1 MRTGVALNM
10 TPLEEAA
17 DLRSRYAGK
26 KIVLAHGVWDG
37 LHVGHM
43 KHLELA
49 RAKGDV
55 LVVGVTADQYVRKGP
70 GRPVLD
76 QDARMEALRAVRWVD
91 HVILS
96 DAPTAEALVDAL
108 KPDLF
113 VKGTDTDPQWK
124 GRLPGSYSE
133 ARAIQ
138 AAGGLVDYTNTMYA
152 SSGALLAEY
161 GYNYPPKTRAW
172 LNQFR
177 HDHTW
182 KEVDDAINTLSS
194 LHVLVVGEIIHD
206 VYTHIEPLAKSFRSN
221 YISVLQQDA
230 HTYLGGAHAIGVN
243 LTPFVKRVS
252 VLGQDAE
259 ITKTRFLL
267 PSGITLF
274 GVQSIPMSIA
284 EEHHEY
290 PDLEKYDAVLVID
303 YGHGLFTPA
312 SIAQIEARASWLAV
326 NVQSNSA
333 NFGRNLYHKWHRA
346 DYRTMDTEEAA
357 LGSQSCAV
365 GTSRLTGA
373 GIGIAPLTTY
383 TITEG
388 VNGSTLYCKDPR
400 DTCWAPALAPVVVDR
415 TGAGDVLF
423 AFTALLVRAG
433 VNPQIVAFLG
443 AAAAGLQCGV
453 EGHATPITPAIL
465 RRFCKALMRVW

>member
-1 MRTGVALNM
+1 M
-10 TPLEEAA
+10 
-17 DLRSRYAGK
+17 
-26 KIVLAHGVWDG
+26 LAHGVWDG

-76 QDARMEALRAVRWVD
+76 QDARMEALRAIRWVD
-91 HVILS
+91 RVLLS
-96 DAPTAEALVDAL
+96 DAHTAEALVDAL

-133 ARAIQ
+133 ARAMQ
-138 AAGGLVDYTNTMYA
+138 AAGGLVEYTNTMYA

-161 GYNYPPKTRAW
+161 GYNYSPKTRAW

-182 KEVDDAINTLSS
+182 KEVDDAINALSS

-206 VYTHIEPLAKSFRSN
+206 VYTHIDPLAKSFRSN
-221 YISVLQQDA
+221 YISVRRQDSHA
-230 HTYLGGAHAIGVN
+230 YVGGAHAIG
-243 LTPFVKRVS
+243 LHLAPFVTSVS
-252 VLGQDAE
+252 VLGQQE
-259 ITKTRFLL
+259 RITKTRFLL
-267 PSGITLF
+267 PSGVTLF
-274 GVQSIPMSIA
+274 GVQAIPMAIA
-284 EEHHEY
+284 EEQHEY

-303 YGHGLFTPA
+303 YGHGLFTPP

-357 LGSQSCAV
+357 LGGGSCAV

-373 GIGIAPLTTY
+373 GIGIDPLNPY

-388 VNGSTLYCKDPR
+388 ANGSTLYWEQPTESYTITEGSPLHWNQPR
-400 DTCWAPALAPVVVDR
+400 ESYWCPALAPVVVDR

-423 AFTALLVRAG
+423 AFTALLTRTGAT
-433 VNPQIVAFLG
+433 PRIVAFLG

-453 EGHATPITPAIL
+453 EGHAAPITPDIL